1 MRSASAW
8 AAASFLPVRSAAT
21 GAQAPSA
28 SAPADAV
35 EEALNLAD
43 FETLARQRLQHMVYE
58 FIASGGA
65 DEITLRWNREALDQI
80 RLQPRVLVDV
90 SKLETRVTLFGQEL
104 PFPILLAPTAYHRL
118 IHPEGEVATARGAGA
133 AAATYVV
140 SSYTTTPIEEV
151 AKAATH
157 PLWFQLYIESDRGF
171 TRDLVQRVEA
181 AGCRALCL
189 TADTAV
195 TGVRNRQVRAKFK
208 LPPGI
213 SVPYAHDVNT
223 GRRVLMEQA
232 RENPT
237 WKDVEWLR
245 SFVRVPLLLKGI
257 LNPEDAD
264 QSVRAGASGIIVSNH
279 GARNLD
285 TLPASIDALGPV
297 VEKVAGRVPILM
309 DGGIRRGTD
318 VIKALALGAQ
328 AVLIGRPYCYG
339 LGVAGSLGVKR
350 VVEILR
356 SEMET
361 AMALTGRPSLAS
373 IDRSL
378 LLPRK

>member
-1 MRSASAW
+1 M
-8 AAASFLPVRSAAT
+8 
-21 GAQAPSA
+21 
-28 SAPADAV
+28 
-35 EEALNLAD
+35 
-43 FETLARQRLQHMVYE
+43 
-58 FIASGGA
+58 
-65 DEITLRWNREALDQI
+65 
-80 RLQPRVLVDV
+80 
-90 SKLETRVTLFGQEL
+90 
-104 PFPILLAPTAYHRL
+104 
-118 IHPEGEVATARGAGA
+118 
-133 AAATYVV
+133 
-140 SSYTTTPIEEV
+140 
-151 AKAATH
+151 
-157 PLWFQLYIESDRGF
+157 
-171 TRDLVQRVEA
+171 
-181 AGCRALCL
+181 
-189 TADTAV
+189 
-195 TGVRNRQVRAKFK
+195 RNRQVRAKFK
-208 LPPGI
+208 LPPGV

-264 QSVRAGASGIIVSNH
+264 QAVRAGASGIIVSNH

-297 VEKVAGRVPILM
+297 VDKVAGRVPILM

-318 VIKALALGAQ
+318 VLKALALGAQ

-339 LGVAGSLGVKR
+339 LGVAGDVGVKR

-356 SEMET
+356 GEMET